1 MATSR
6 GAGRRTGPSTSR
18 EEILA
23 AARVLFAERGLDRTS
38 VRAIAA
44 AAGVDPALVMYFF
57 GTKRGLFLE
66 AIDLPVDPSVVIPAV
81 LDGDPAGVGERLA
94 RFVVGVL
101 EDPDRRQRFT
111 GLLQSASADPE
122 IAEILRTRLT
132 RDILEPIATRLGRER
147 PEFRAA
153 MAMSQIAGLT
163 MARHVV
169 GLDVLREAAADD
181 IVAALAPTLQRHLA
195 GEPGGE
201 PAGEPGG
208 EPAGEPGGEPAA
220 GPG

>member
-1 MATSR
+1 MAASR

-23 AARVLFAERGLDRTS
+23 AARALFAERGLDRTS
-38 VRAIAA
+38 VRSIAA
-44 AAGVDPALVMYFF
+44 AADVDPALVMYFF

-66 AIDLPVDPSVVIPAV
+66 AIALPIEPSVVIPAV

-111 GLLQSASADPE
+111 GLLRSASADPE

-132 RDILEPIATRLGRER
+132 RDILEPIAARLGRER

-169 GLDVLREAAADD
+169 ALDVLREADADD
-181 IVAALAPTLQRHLA
+181 IVAALAPTLQQYLA
-195 GEPGGE
+195 GE
-201 PAGEPGG
+201 A
-208 EPAGEPGGEPAA
+208 AREPAA

>member
-23 AARVLFAERGLDRTS
+23 AARPLFAERGLHRTS

-44 AAGVDPALVMYFF
+44 EAGVDPALVMYFF

-66 AIDLPVDPSVVIPAV
+66 AIDLPVDPAVVLPAV
-81 LDGDPAGVGERLA
+81 LDGDRAEVGERLA
-94 RFVVGVL
+94 RFVVGAL
-101 EDPDRRQRFT
+101 EDPGRRQRLA

-122 IAEILRTRLT
+122 IAEILRARLT
-132 RDILEPIATRLGRER
+132 RDILEPIAQGLGTDR

-163 MARHVV
+163 VARHVV
-169 GLDVLREAAADD
+169 GLDALRGAGADEL
-181 IVAALAPTLQRHLA
+181 VAALAPALQLHLVGNA
-195 GEPGGE
+195 PPATPRRSVAPG
-201 PAGEPGG
+201 A
-208 EPAGEPGGEPAA
+208 AA

>member
-1 MATSR
+1 MPTSR
-6 GAGRRTGPSTSR
+6 GAGRRTGPTTSR

-23 AARVLFAERGLDRTS
+23 AARALFAERGLDRTS
-38 VRAIAA
+38 VRAIAT

-81 LDGDPAGVGERLA
+81 LDGDPSGVGERLA
-94 RFVVGVL
+94 RFVVGAL

-132 RDILEPIATRLGRER
+132 HDILEPIAERLGRDR

-153 MAMSQIAGLT
+153 MAMSQIAGFTL
-163 MARHVV
+163 ARHVV
-169 GLDVLREAAADD
+169 GFEVLLDAGTDEV
-181 IVAALAPTLQRHLA
+181 VAALAPTLQHHLA
-195 GEPGGE
+195 G
-201 PAGEPGG
+201 
-208 EPAGEPGGEPAA
+208 PAA
-220 GPG
+220 SPAHDRPEVGAAGSGGRPG

>member
-1 MATSR
+1 MSTSR
-6 GAGRRTGPSTSR
+6 GAGRRAGPSTSR

-23 AARVLFAERGLDRTS
+23 AARPLFAERGLHRTS

-44 AAGVDPALVMYFF
+44 EAGVDPALVMYFF
-57 GTKRGLFLE
+57 GTKRDLFLE
-66 AIDLPVDPSVVIPAV
+66 AIDLPVDPAVVIPAV
-81 LDGDPAGVGERLA
+81 LDGDPAEVGERLA
-94 RFVVGVL
+94 RFVVGAL
-101 EDPDRRQRFT
+101 EDPDRRQRFA

-122 IAEILRTRLT
+122 IAEILRSRLT
-132 RDILEPIATRLGRER
+132 RDILEPIAQRLGTDR

-169 GLDVLREAAADD
+169 GLDVLRAAGPDEL
-181 IVAALAPTLQRHLA
+181 VAALAPTLQRYLA
-195 GEPGGE
+195 GAAAPGTPE
-201 PAGEPGG
+201 RVVAPEA
-208 EPAGEPGGEPAA
+208 AA